1 MTHSYQ
7 TFNKLSKSSD
17 EIGSMK
23 KHKEKIERMKAE
35 GTYCDYAEPDMSYM
49 NFKMQSCR
57 KCPNYDECK
66 EESEKKSMSILK
78 YRRNT
83 IKKSKAKRCKKK

>member
-7 TFNKLSKSSD
+7 TFNKQANSSE
-17 EIGSMK
+17 EISQLK
-23 KHKEKIERMKAE
+23 KHKDKVERMKAS
-35 GTYCDYAEPDMSYM
+35 GTYCDYDEPDMSYM

-66 EESEKKSMSILK
+66 EESERKSMSILK
-78 YRRNT
+78 YRRNKF
-83 IKKSKAKRCKKK
+83 KKSKVKRCKKK

>member
-7 TFNKLSKSSD
+7 TFNKQASSSD
-17 EIGSMK
+17 EIWRMK
-23 KHKEKIERMKAE
+23 KHNDKIKRMKEE
-35 GTYCDYAEPDMSYM
+35 GTYCNYSEPDMSYM
-49 NFKMQSCR
+49 NFKMQSCK

-78 YRRNT
+78 YRRNK
-83 IKKSKAKRCKKK
+83 IKKSKAKRGVKK